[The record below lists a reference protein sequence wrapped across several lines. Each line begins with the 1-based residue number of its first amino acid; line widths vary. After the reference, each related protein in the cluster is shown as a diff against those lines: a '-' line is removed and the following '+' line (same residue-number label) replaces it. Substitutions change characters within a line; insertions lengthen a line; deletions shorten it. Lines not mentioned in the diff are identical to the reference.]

1 MIESVLNPDAIRD
14 AMQSIKSGATGFS
27 TSWFYSPEATQKLI
41 DRQELQSLSCA
52 NTLLLFRKDRGFL
65 HAYHISSDLDSLR
78 AALQKLESTKLG
90 MPLVADLIGRPKD
103 IEKIQQL
110 YSLQGFKDYRTLV
123 RMSRITSPGDASIAI
138 DPTVLVASPSEA
150 PAVLAFFEELLDPY
164 SEQIPDLEQIQNAC
178 SAGNIVV
185 IRNNSH
191 LDGVLFY
198 ESTGVTTVLR
208 YWFVAKDAQNK
219 GVGARLIK
227 TMFRRCS
234 DGKRTLL
241 WVFGDNDDAIG
252 KYEHYGFRRDDMR
265 DLIMIRSK

>member
-1 MIESVLNPDAIRD
+1 LIEQVSNPDAIRD

-41 DRQELQSLSCA
+41 DRQELQSLTCA

-65 HAYHISSDLDSLR
+65 HVYHISSDFESLR
-78 AALQKLESTKLG
+78 TALQELESMNLG
-90 MPLVADLIGRPKD
+90 VPLVADLIGRAQD
-103 IEKIQQL
+103 LEKLREL
-110 YSLQGFKDYRTLV
+110 YSSQGFKDYRTLV
-123 RMSRITSPGDASIAI
+123 RMSRITSPGDAAV
-138 DPTVLVASPSEA
+138 DATVLVASPSEA

-164 SEQIPDLEQIQNAC
+164 SEQIPDLEQIQSAC
-178 SAGNIVV
+178 SAENVLIV
-185 IRNNSH
+185 RNNGQ
-191 LDGVLFY
+191 LGGVLLY

-219 GVGARLIK
+219 GIGARLIK
-227 TMFRRCS
+227 SMFRRCA

-241 WVFGDNDDAIG
+241 WVFGDNDDAIV